1 MQYIICV
8 FLVKFQS
15 PTQPPIQRLLQM
27 ELHEKSHQN
36 QVLKARIKQ
45 IYKLMQFVALG
56 RRVG

>member
-1 MQYIICV
+1 V

-15 PTQPPIQRLLQM
+15 PTQPPLQRLLQM

-36 QVLKARIKQ
+36 QVLKARIKH